1 MKNRILFLMAI
12 WPLVGAGLPDEST
25 YKLAQRYTV
34 TIHGTLSI
42 RNWMETVGEV
52 TGEMK
57 AGPHAGGGTDLNSI
71 RITMI
76 VRSIRSD
83 MGKTMDNNTYKALKA
98 EADPEIIFQLGAPV
112 TVTAAG
118 GKRQPIALAGQLTLA
133 GVRRPTTLWIN
144 ELSIGADSMRF
155 VGEES
160 IKMTDF
166 GVKPPSALF
175 GTLKVG
181 PVLTINFITVFTIQ
195 PK

>member
-12 WPLVGAGLPDEST
+12 WPLAGAGLPAEST
-25 YKLAQRYTV
+25 YKLGQSYTV

-42 RNWMETVGEV
+42 HDWVETVGEV
-52 TGEMK
+52 SGEMK
-57 AGPHAGGGTDLNSI
+57 AGPHAGGGTDLGSI
-71 RITMI
+71 RISMI

-98 EADPEIIFQLGAPV
+98 EADPEIIFRLGAPV
-112 TVTAAG
+112 TVAAAG
-118 GKRQPIALAGQLTLA
+118 GKRQPIALAGRLTLA
-133 GVRRPTTLWIN
+133 GVTRPTTLWIN

-181 PVLTINFITVFTIQ
+181 PVLTINFKTVFIIQ

>member
-12 WPLVGAGLPDEST
+12 WPLVGAGLPAEST

-42 RNWMETVGEV
+42 RDWVETVGEV

-57 AGPHAGGGTDLNSI
+57 AGSHAGGGTDLNSI

-98 EADPEIIFQLGAPV
+98 EADPEITFRLGAPV

-118 GKRQPIALAGQLTLA
+118 GRRQPIALAGQLTLA
-133 GVRRPTTLWIN
+133 GVTRPTTLWIN
-144 ELSIGADSMRF
+144 ELSIGPDSMRF
-155 VGEES
+155 VGEQS

-175 GTLKVG
+175 GTLRVG

>member
-1 MKNRILFLMAI
+1 MKNRILFLIAV
-12 WPLVGAGLPDEST
+12 WPLVGAGLPAEST
-25 YKLAQRYTV
+25 YKLGQRYTV

-42 RNWMETVGEV
+42 HDWVETVGEV

-57 AGPHAGGGTDLNSI
+57 AGPHAGGGTDLSSI

-98 EADPEIIFQLGAPV
+98 EADPEIIFRLGASV

-118 GKRQPIALAGQLTLA
+118 GKRQPIALAGRLTLA
-133 GVRRPTTLWIN
+133 GVTRPTTLWIN
-144 ELSIGADSMRF
+144 ELNIGADSMRF

-181 PVLTINFITVFTIQ
+181 PVLTINFKTVFIIQ

>member
-1 MKNRILFLMAI
+1 MAI
-12 WPLVGAGLPDEST
+12 WPLIGAGLPAEST

-42 RNWMETVGEV
+42 RDWVETVGEV

-57 AGPHAGGGTDLNSI
+57 AGSHAGGGTDLNSI

-98 EADPEIIFQLGAPV
+98 EADPEITFRLGAPV

-118 GKRQPIALAGQLTLA
+118 GRRQPIALAGQLTLA
-133 GVRRPTTLWIN
+133 GVTRPTTLWIN
-144 ELSIGADSMRF
+144 ELSIGPDSMRF
-155 VGEES
+155 VGEQS

-175 GTLKVG
+175 GTLRVG

>member
-1 MKNRILFLMAI
+1 MKNRILFLIAI
-12 WPLVGAGLPDEST
+12 WPFMGAGLPAEST
-25 YKLAQRYTV
+25 YRLAQRYTV

-42 RNWMETVGEV
+42 RDWVETVGEV

-76 VRSIRSD
+76 VRSIKSD

-98 EADPEIIFQLGAPV
+98 EADPEITFRLGVPV

-118 GKRQPIALAGQLTLA
+118 GKRQPVALAGQLTLA
-133 GVRRPTTLWIN
+133 GVTRPTTLWIN

-160 IKMTDF
+160 IRMTDF

-181 PVLTINFITVFTIQ
+181 PVLTINFKTVFTIQ

>member
-12 WPLVGAGLPDEST
+12 WPLVGAGLPAEST
-25 YKLAQRYTV
+25 YKLGQRYTV

-42 RNWMETVGEV
+42 HDWVETVGEV

-57 AGPHAGGGTDLNSI
+57 AGPHAGGGTDLSSI
-71 RITMI
+71 RISMI

-98 EADPEIIFQLGAPV
+98 EVDPEITFRLGAPV

-133 GVRRPTTLWIN
+133 GVTRPAILWIN
-144 ELSIGADSMRF
+144 DLSIWPDSMRF
-155 VGEES
+155 EGTQS

>member
-1 MKNRILFLMAI
+1 MKNRILFLLAI
-12 WPLVGAGLPDEST
+12 WPLVGAGVPAEST
-25 YKLAQRYTV
+25 YKLALRYTV

-42 RNWMETVGEV
+42 RNWVETVGEV

-57 AGPHAGGGTDLNSI
+57 AGPHAGGGTDLSSI
-71 RITMI
+71 RITMV

-98 EADPEIIFQLGAPV
+98 EADPEITFRLGAPV

-133 GVRRPTTLWIN
+133 GVTRPTTLWIN
-144 ELSIGADSMRF
+144 ELNIGADSMRF
-155 VGEES
+155 VGEQT

-181 PVLTINFITVFTIQ
+181 PVLTINFITVFTIE

>member
-1 MKNRILFLMAI
+1 MKNRILFLLAI
-12 WPLVGAGLPDEST
+12 CPLAGAGLPGEST
-25 YKLAQRYTV
+25 YKLAQRFTV

-42 RNWMETVGEV
+42 HNWVETVGEV

-57 AGPHAGGGTDLNSI
+57 AAPHAGGGTDLNSI

-98 EADPEIIFQLGAPV
+98 EADPEITFRLGDPV
-112 TVTAAG
+112 TLTAAG
-118 GKRQPIALAGQLTLA
+118 GKRGPIALAGQLTLA
-133 GVRRPTTLWIN
+133 GVTRPTILWIN
-144 ELSIGADSMRF
+144 DFSIWPDSMRF
-155 VGEES
+155 EGKQS

-166 GVKPPSALF
+166 GVKAPSALF